1 MQFGAKVR
9 KKWDIC
15 KYFYS
20 KVNFL
25 LQFLAYMQKFYYFC
39 TVEYFGLI
47 SSKLNIAV
55 KQVAATVALL
65 NENATIPFI
74 ARYRKEK
81 TGSLDEVQIAAVS
94 EESHR
99 CLEIDDRKAT
109 ILKTIEEQGKLTE
122 ELRARI
128 EQCWDAT
135 ELEDIYLP
143 YKPHRKTRADVAR
156 EQGYE
161 PLAEAIFS
169 QKWQIAALK
178 DRFAG
183 SLKIATLEDMD
194 AALQGA
200 RDIIAE
206 WISQDEKARNGMRR
220 EFNYSAMITT
230 KVVKDKAQE
239 QEAQKYKD
247 YFAINEPLRRISSH
261 RLLAI
266 RRAEAE
272 GYIRVDISPDRE
284 KALDK
289 LANLYLRNNSDAAY
303 QVELAMEDS
312 YKRLLKPAI
321 ETEFAASSKEKADT
335 EAIRV
340 FADNLRQ
347 LLLESPLG
355 QKRVL
360 AVDPGFRTGCKV
372 VVLSA
377 QGDLLHH
384 TVVMLNN
391 KQSIETLQRLV
402 RQYQIE
408 AIAIGNGTAS
418 REAEQMVRV
427 AIEGV
432 RSSGGS
438 GVQVFVVRES
448 GASVYSASKIARE
461 EFPNEDVTVRG
472 AVSIGRRLMDP
483 LAELVK
489 IDPKSI
495 GVGQYQH
502 DVNQSRL
509 AESLQ
514 QTVESVV
521 NHVGVDVN
529 TASKHILTYISG
541 LGPTLAQNIVNY
553 RSENGPFKSRKE
565 LLKVPKMGAKTYEQA
580 AGFLRVTNSAMPL
593 DNSAVHPES
602 YGIVEQMAKDMG
614 CKVSDLMSDA
624 SLREKIDLK
633 RYVTEQ
639 VGMPTLKD
647 IMQELEK
654 PSRDPREQ
662 IEEWHF
668 DETVHT
674 IDDLQ
679 VGMVLPG
686 IITNIS
692 NFGAFC
698 DVGVHK
704 DGLIHI
710 SEMAN
715 RRISNP
721 SEVVSLHEHVRVR
734 VIDIDRARGRIQLSL
749 RKV

>member
-1 MQFGAKVR
+1 MV
-9 KKWDIC
+9 
-15 KYFYS
+15 YFD
-20 KVNFL
+20 F
-25 LQFLAYMQKFYYFC
+25 
-39 TVEYFGLI
+39 I
-47 SSKLNIAV
+47 SSKIGVSA
-55 KQVAATVALL
+55 KQIAATVALL

-81 TGSLDEVQIAAVS
+81 TGSLDEVQIAAIAD
-94 EESHR
+94 EYHR
-99 CLEIDDRKAT
+99 YLEMEDRKAT
-109 ILKTIEEQGKLTE
+109 ILNTIAEQGQLTD
-122 ELRARI
+122 ELKARI
-128 EQCWDAT
+128 EKCWDAT

-161 PLAEAIFS
+161 PLAKAIFS
-169 QKWQIAALK
+169 QKREGDEAMRRLGDK
-178 DRFAG
+178 R
-183 SLKIATLEDMD
+183 EE
-194 AALQGA
+194 ALQGA

-206 WISQDEKARNGMRR
+206 WISQDEQARNAIRR
-220 EFNYSAMITT
+220 EFTYSAVLTT
-230 KVVKDKAQE
+230 KVVKGKE
-239 QEAQKYKD
+239 SEEEAQKYRD
-247 YFAINEPLRRISSH
+247 YFAVKEPLRRITSH

-272 GYIRVDISPDRE
+272 GFIRVDISPDSE

-289 LANLYLRNNSDAAY
+289 LARIFLKTQSDTTY

-312 YKRLLKPAI
+312 YKRLLKPSI
-321 ETEFAASSKEKADT
+321 ETEFAANSKEKADE

-340 FADNLRQ
+340 FAQNLRQ

-360 AVDPGFRTGCKV
+360 ALDPGFRTGCKT

-384 TVVMLNN
+384 TVVFVNN
-391 KQSIETLQRLV
+391 VASTKTIQQLIA
-402 RQYQIE
+402 QYQID

-418 REAEQMVRV
+418 RECEQMVRV
-427 AIEGV
+427 ALEAKGDEAIRREV
-432 RSSGGS
+432 P
-438 GVQVFVVRES
+438 VFVVSES

-461 EFPNEDVTVRG
+461 EFPDEDVTVRG

-502 DVNQSRL
+502 DVNQTRL
-509 AESLQ
+509 GESLQ

-529 TASKHILTYISG
+529 TASKHILTYVSG
-541 LGPTLAQNIVNY
+541 LGPALAHNIVNY
-553 RSENGPFKSRKE
+553 RSENGAFPNRKA
-565 LLKVPKMGAKTYEQA
+565 LLRVPKMGAKTFEQA
-580 AGFLRVTNSAMPL
+580 AGFLRVTNSDNPL

-602 YGIVEQMAKDMG
+602 YGIVEKMAKDLK
-614 CKVSDLMSDA
+614 CNVSDLMNNA
-624 SLREKIDLK
+624 TLREKIDLQ
-633 RYVTEQ
+633 RYVTDK
-639 VGMPTLKD
+639 VGMPTLQD
-647 IMQELEK
+647 ILRELEK

-662 IEEWHF
+662 LEEWHF
-668 DETVHT
+668 DENVHT
-674 IDDLQ
+674 IDDLHI
-679 VGMVLPG
+679 GMVLPG
-686 IITNIS
+686 IVTNIA

-698 DVGVHK
+698 DIGVHK

-721 SEVVSLHEHVRVR
+721 NEVVTLHQHVMVK
-734 VIDIDRARGRIQLSL
+734 VIDIDKSRGRIQLSL
-749 RKV
+749 RFS

>member
-1 MQFGAKVR
+1 MK
-9 KKWDIC
+9 
-15 KYFYS
+15 
-20 KVNFL
+20 FL
-25 LQFLAYMQKFYYFC
+25 
-39 TVEYFGLI
+39 GLI
-47 SSKLNIAV
+47 ANKIGIAE
-55 KQVAATVALL
+55 KQVEATVALL
-65 NENATIPFI
+65 NDNATIPFI

-81 TGSLDEVQIAAVS
+81 TGSLDEVQIAAIAD
-94 EESHR
+94 EYHR
-99 CLEIDDRKAT
+99 YLEIDDRKAT
-109 ILKTIEEQGKLTE
+109 ILKTIDEQGKLTD
-122 ELRARI
+122 ELKARI
-128 EQCWDAT
+128 EQSWDLT

-161 PLAEAIFS
+161 PLAKAIFEQRAAGDEAI
-169 QKWQIAALK
+169 KKLGDK
-178 DRFAG
+178 R
-183 SLKIATLEDMD
+183 EE
-194 AALQGA
+194 ALQGA

-206 WISQDEKARNGMRR
+206 WISQNEQARNSIRR
-220 EFNYSAMITT
+220 EFTYSALLTT
-230 KVVKDKAQE
+230 KVVKGKESDE
-239 QEAQKYKD
+239 EAQKYRD
-247 YFAINEPLRRISSH
+247 YFSVKEPLKRITSH

-272 GYIRVDISPDRE
+272 GFIRVDISPDSE

-289 LANLYLRNNSDAAY
+289 LARLFLKTNSDTTY

-312 YKRLLKPAI
+312 YKRLLKPSI
-321 ETEFAASSKEKADT
+321 ETEFAAASKEKADE

-340 FADNLRQ
+340 FAQNLRQ

-360 AVDPGFRTGCKV
+360 ALDPGFRTGCKT

-377 QGDLLHH
+377 QGDLLYH
-384 TVVMLNN
+384 TVVFVNN
-391 KQSIETLQRLV
+391 VASIKTLQQLIA
-402 RQYQIE
+402 QYQIE

-418 REAEQMVRV
+418 RETEQMVRV
-427 AIEGV
+427 ALEAIRHEV
-432 RSSGGS
+432 P
-438 GVQVFVVRES
+438 QVFVVSES

-461 EFPNEDVTVRG
+461 EFPDEDVTVRG

-502 DVNQSRL
+502 DVNQARL
-509 AESLQ
+509 GESLQ

-529 TASKHILTYISG
+529 TASKHILTYVSG
-541 LGPTLAQNIVNY
+541 LGPALAQNIVNY
-553 RSENGPFKSRKE
+553 RSENGAFVNRKA
-565 LLKVPKMGAKTYEQA
+565 LLKVPKMGAKTFEQA
-580 AGFLRVTNSAMPL
+580 AGFLRITNSDNPL

-602 YGIVEQMAKDMG
+602 YSIVEKMAKDLK
-614 CKVSDLMSDA
+614 CSVSDLMSNA
-624 SLREKIDLK
+624 TLREKIDLP
-633 RYVTEQ
+633 RYISNK
-639 VGMPTLKD
+639 VGMPTLQD
-647 IMQELEK
+647 IMRELEK

-662 IEEWHF
+662 LEEWHF
-668 DETVHT
+668 DENVHT

-686 IITNIS
+686 IVTNIA
-692 NFGAFC
+692 NFGAFV
-698 DVGVHK
+698 DIGVHK
-704 DGLIHI
+704 DGLVHI

-721 SEVVSLHEHVRVR
+721 NEVVSLHQHVRVR
-734 VIDIDRARGRIQLSL
+734 VIDIDKGRGRIQLSL
-749 RKV
+749 KV

>member
-1 MQFGAKVR
+1 MQ
-9 KKWDIC
+9 
-15 KYFYS
+15 
-20 KVNFL
+20 NFNYL
-25 LQFLAYMQKFYYFC
+25 C
-39 TVEYFGLI
+39 SVEYFGLI
-47 SSKLNIAV
+47 SNKIGVSA
-55 KQVAATVALL
+55 KQIAATVALL

-81 TGSLDEVQIAAVS
+81 TGSLDEVQIAAIAD
-94 EESHR
+94 EYHR
-99 CLEIDDRKAT
+99 YLEIEDRKAT
-109 ILKTIEEQGKLTE
+109 ILKTIEEQGKLTS
-122 ELRARI
+122 ELKARI
-128 EQCWDAT
+128 EQSWDTT

-143 YKPHRKTRADVAR
+143 YKPHRKTRADIAR

-161 PLAEAIFS
+161 PLAIALFE
-169 QKWQIAALK
+169 QKIPLN
-178 DRFAG
+178 
-183 SLKIATLEDMD
+183 KIIQKSDE
-194 AALQGA
+194 ALQGA

-206 WISQDEKARNGMRR
+206 WISQDEKARNSIRR
-220 EFNYSAMITT
+220 EFNYTALLTT
-230 KVVKDKAQE
+230 KVVKAKE
-239 QEAQKYKD
+239 NEEEAQKYRD
-247 YFAINEPLRRISSH
+247 YFAVKEPLRKITSH

-272 GYIRVDISPDRE
+272 GYIRVDISPDSE

-289 LANLYLRNNSDAAY
+289 LANLFLKSQSDTTY

-312 YKRLLKPAI
+312 YKRLLKPSI
-321 ETEFAASSKEKADT
+321 ETEFAALSKAKADE

-340 FADNLRQ
+340 FAQNLRQ

-360 AVDPGFRTGCKV
+360 ALDPGFRTGCKT

-377 QGDLLHH
+377 QGDLLYH
-384 TVVMLNN
+384 TVVFVNN
-391 KQSIETLQRLV
+391 IASTKTLQQLIA
-402 RQYQIE
+402 QYQIE

-418 REAEQMVRV
+418 RETEQMVRI
-427 AIEGV
+427 ALENHSTP
-432 RSSGGS
+432 SSTTLHNPTP
-438 GVQVFVVRES
+438 QVFVVSES
-448 GASVYSASKIARE
+448 GASVYSASKLARE
-461 EFPNEDVTVRG
+461 EFPDEDVTVRG

-502 DVNQSRL
+502 DVNQTRL
-509 AESLQ
+509 SESLQ

-553 RSENGPFKSRKE
+553 RSENGAFPNRKA

-580 AGFLRVTNSAMPL
+580 AGFLRVTNSDDPL

-602 YGIVEQMAKDMG
+602 YSIVEQMAKDLH
-614 CKVSDLMSDA
+614 CTVADLMSKA
-624 SLREKIDLK
+624 ELRKQIDLQ
-633 RYVTEQ
+633 RYVTDK
-639 VGMPTLKD
+639 VGIPTLQD
-647 IMQELEK
+647 ILRELEK

-662 IEEWHF
+662 LEEWHF
-668 DETVHT
+668 DENVHT

-679 VGMVLPG
+679 IGMMLPG
-686 IITNIS
+686 IVTNIA
-692 NFGAFC
+692 NFGAFV
-698 DVGVHK
+698 DIGVHK

-715 RRISNP
+715 RRINNP
-721 SEVVSLHEHVRVR
+721 AEVVSLHQHIMVK
-734 VIDIDRARGRIQLSL
+734 VIDIDKSRGRIQLSL
-749 RKV
+749 KI

>member
-1 MQFGAKVR
+1 M
-9 KKWDIC
+9 
-15 KYFYS
+15 
-20 KVNFL
+20 
-25 LQFLAYMQKFYYFC
+25 
-39 TVEYFGLI
+39 EYFGLI
-47 SSKLNIAV
+47 SNKIGVAE
-55 KQVAATVALL
+55 KQVAATIALL

-81 TGSLDEVQIAAVS
+81 TGSLDEVQIAAIAD
-94 EESHR
+94 EYHR
-99 CLEIDDRKAT
+99 ILEIEDRKAT
-109 ILKTIEEQGKLTE
+109 ILKTIEEQGKLTT
-122 ELRARI
+122 ELKARI
-128 EQCWDAT
+128 EGTWELT

-143 YKPHRKTRADVAR
+143 YKPHRKTRADIAR

-161 PLAEAIFS
+161 PLATAIFE
-169 QKWQIAALK
+169 QRTPLE
-178 DRFAG
+178 
-183 SLKIATLEDMD
+183 KIIQNSKFKIQNSEE
-194 AALQGA
+194 ALQGA

-206 WISQDEKARNGMRR
+206 WISQDEHARNSIRR
-220 EFNYSAMITT
+220 EFTYSAVLTT
-230 KVVKDKAQE
+230 KVVKGKE
-239 QEAQKYKD
+239 SEEEAQKYRD
-247 YFAINEPLRRISSH
+247 YFAVKEPLKRISSH

-272 GYIRVDISPDRE
+272 GYIRVDISPDSE

-289 LANLYLRNNSDAAY
+289 LARLFLKTKSDTTY

-312 YKRLLKPAI
+312 YKRLLKPSI
-321 ETEFAASSKEKADT
+321 ETEFAALSKEKADE

-340 FADNLRQ
+340 FAQNLRQ

-360 AVDPGFRTGCKV
+360 ALDPGFRTGCKTV
-372 VVLSA
+372 ILSA

-384 TVVMLNN
+384 TVVFVNN
-391 KQSIETLQRLV
+391 VASTKTIQQLIQ
-402 RQYQIE
+402 QYQIE

-418 REAEQMVRV
+418 RECEQMVRV
-427 AIEGV
+427 SLDAIT
-432 RSSGGS
+432 STPYTIHATP
-438 GVQVFVVRES
+438 QVFVVSES

-461 EFPNEDVTVRG
+461 EFPDEDVTVRG

-502 DVNQSRL
+502 DVNQTRL
-509 AESLQ
+509 GESLQ

-553 RSENGPFKSRKE
+553 RSENGAFPNRKA
-565 LLKVPKMGAKTYEQA
+565 LLKVPKMGAKTFEQA
-580 AGFLRVTNSAMPL
+580 AGFLRVTNSDNPL

-602 YGIVEQMAKDMG
+602 YGIVEKMAKDLK
-614 CKVSDLMSDA
+614 CSVADLMSNA
-624 SLREKIDLK
+624 TLRQRIDLQ
-633 RYVTEQ
+633 RYVTDT

-647 IMQELEK
+647 ILRELEK

-662 IEEWHF
+662 LEEWHF
-668 DETVHT
+668 DESVHT

-679 VGMVLPG
+679 IGMVLPG
-686 IITNIS
+686 IVTNIA
-692 NFGAFC
+692 NFGAFV
-698 DVGVHK
+698 DIGVHK

-721 SEVVSLHEHVRVR
+721 NEVVTLHQHVMVK
-734 VIDIDRARGRIQLSL
+734 VIDIDKSRGRIQLSL
-749 RKV
+749 KQV

>member
-1 MQFGAKVR
+1 M
-9 KKWDIC
+9 
-15 KYFYS
+15 
-20 KVNFL
+20 
-25 LQFLAYMQKFYYFC
+25 
-39 TVEYFGLI
+39 EYFGLI

-81 TGSLDEVQIAAVS
+81 TGSLDEVQIAAIA
-94 EESHR
+94 EEYHR
-99 CLEIDDRKAT
+99 CLELDDRKAT
-109 ILKTIEEQGKLTE
+109 ILKTIEEQGKLTDD
-122 ELRARI
+122 LRTRI

-161 PLAEAIFS
+161 PLAEAIFA
-169 QKWQIAALK
+169 QKREGDEAMRRLGERLK
-178 DRFAG
+178 ANG
-183 SLKIATLEDMD
+183 EEAKKAEE
-194 AALQGA
+194 ALQGA

-206 WISQDEKARNGMRR
+206 WISLNEQARNGMRR
-220 EFNYSAMITT
+220 EFSYSAMITT
-230 KVVKDKAQE
+230 KVVKGKAE
-239 QEAQKYKD
+239 EPEAQKYKD

-272 GYIRVDISPDRE
+272 GYIRVDISPDSE

-289 LANLYLRNNSDAAY
+289 LAHLFLKNNSDAAY

-402 RQYQIE
+402 HQYQIE

-418 REAEQMVRV
+418 REAEQMVKV
-427 AIEGV
+427 SLDTIA
-432 RSSGGS
+432 STPHTLHSTPYTLHS
-438 GVQVFVVRES
+438 TPQVFVVSES

-502 DVNQSRL
+502 DVNQTRL

-521 NHVGVDVN
+521 NRVGVDVN

-565 LLKVPKMGAKTYEQA
+565 LLKVPKMGAKTFEQA

-602 YGIVEQMAKDMG
+602 YALVERMAKDLG
-614 CKVSDLMSDA
+614 CTLGDLMSNA
-624 SLREKIDLK
+624 SLREKIDLRK
-633 RYVTEQ
+633 YVTDQ

-668 DETVHT
+668 DESVHT

-721 SEVVSLHEHVRVR
+721 SEVVSLHQHVRVR
-734 VIDIDRARGRIQLSL
+734 VIDIDKTRGRIQLSL
-749 RKV
+749 KRV

>member
-1 MQFGAKVR
+1 MTDF
-9 KKWDIC
+9 
-15 KYFYS
+15 S
-20 KVNFL
+20 K
-25 LQFLAYMQKFYYFC
+25 
-39 TVEYFGLI
+39 LI
-47 SSKLNIAV
+47 SSRIGVAAT
-55 KQVAATVALL
+55 QVAATIALL

-74 ARYRKEK
+74 ARYRKER
-81 TGSLDEVQIAAVS
+81 TGSLDEVQISQIAD
-94 EESHR
+94 EYHR
-99 CLEIDDRKAT
+99 YLEIDDRKAT
-109 ILKTIEEQGKLTE
+109 ILNTIAEQGKLTD
-122 ELRARI
+122 ELRMRI
-128 EQCWDAT
+128 EQCWDTT

-161 PLAEAIFS
+161 PLAQAIFAQRREGDEAI
-169 QKWQIAALK
+169 KRLGK
-178 DRFAG
+178 ER
-183 SLKIATLEDMD
+183 EE
-194 AALQGA
+194 ALQGA

-206 WISQDEKARNGMRR
+206 WINQDERARQSIRR
-220 EFNYSAMITT
+220 EFSYSAIIST
-230 KVVKDKAQE
+230 KVVKGKESDP
-239 QEAQKYKD
+239 EAQKYKD
-247 YFAINEPLRRISSH
+247 YFSVSEPLRRITSH

-266 RRAEAE
+266 RRAESE
-272 GYIRVDISPDRE
+272 GFIRVDISPDRE

-289 LANLYLRNNSDAAY
+289 LAHLFLHSNSDTTY

-321 ETEFAASSKEKADT
+321 ETEFAGFSKERADT
-335 EAIRV
+335 EAIQV
-340 FADNLRQ
+340 FANNLRQ

-360 AVDPGFRTGCKV
+360 AIDPGFRTGCKV

-384 TVVMLNN
+384 TVVFLNT
-391 KQSIETLQRLV
+391 KQATTTLQSLIH
-402 RQYQIE
+402 QYQIQ

-418 REAEQMVRV
+418 RETEQMVRV
-427 AIEGV
+427 SLDTIASTPYTIHHTP
-432 RSSGGS
+432 
-438 GVQVFVVRES
+438 QIFVVSES
-448 GASVYSASKIARE
+448 GASIYSASKIARE
-461 EFPNEDVTVRG
+461 EFPHEDVTVRG

-502 DVNQSRL
+502 DVNQTRL
-509 AESLQ
+509 GESLQ

-521 NHVGVDVN
+521 NCVGVDVN

-553 RSENGPFKSRKE
+553 RQENGAFPNRKA

-580 AGFLRVTNSAMPL
+580 AGFLRVTNSDNPL

-602 YGIVEQMAKDMG
+602 YAIVERMAKDLH
-614 CKVSDLMSDA
+614 CTVSDLMKQPE
-624 SLREKIDLK
+624 LRKQIDLQ
-633 RYVTEQ
+633 RYVTSE
-639 VGMPTLKD
+639 VGMPTLTD
-647 IMQELEK
+647 ILRELEK
-654 PSRDPREQ
+654 PSRDPRTQ
-662 IEEWHF
+662 LEEFHF
-668 DETVHT
+668 DESVHT
-674 IDDLQ
+674 IEDLQ

-686 IITNIS
+686 IITNIA

-721 SEVVSLHEHVRVR
+721 NEVVSLHQHVRVR
-734 VIDIDRARGRIQLSL
+734 VVDIDHARGRIQLSL
-749 RKV
+749 K